1 MHPLKGS
8 PLRRVISLFLI
19 ASVLWSVPAYALEK
33 VVLQLKWTH
42 AYQFAGYYAAQELG
56 LYKAAGLDVD
66 IKALQPGQDV
76 VQEVASGRAQFGS
89 GTSSLLIARQDGAP
103 VVVLAAIYQ
112 HSPYVLITRQ
122 FKPEQSIHDLAGKP
136 ILLRRLADELLVYL
150 RREKI
155 PESTIQRSVPGMNT
169 VEELK
174 KGTVDA
180 ISGYISNEPFQLK
193 KAGFAYHVYSP
204 HSDGIDLYGDN
215 VFTSEAVLKQ
225 FPERVARFREA
236 SIKGWEYILAH
247 PGEAVALVQKYAPGE
262 SAEKIQFEINQINPL
277 IRADLV
283 AVGYMNEGRWRHAV
297 DIYREAGALNADFDL
312 KGFIYEPNPKKNT
325 TWLYGSLV
333 LAIFALLGIGGVV
346 LYITRLNRRLNHS
359 LEQVTHLAHHD
370 SLTGLPNRALFLDR
384 LDQAI
389 LRATRDQ
396 TRFALLF
403 IDLDRFKLI
412 NDQHGHAV
420 GDEVLKA
427 CCNRMLGAI
436 RGSDSV
442 GRIGGDEFVVLLDH
456 VGNAEGVMEIAK
468 KILEAIQLPMNTQGM
483 KLTLSAS
490 IGIALFPDHALDDE
504 GLLKCADLAMYQ
516 AKQSGRSAILFFSE
530 AIPK

>member
-1 MHPLKGS
+1 M
-8 PLRRVISLFLI
+8 
-19 ASVLWSVPAYALEK
+19 PAFALEK
-33 VVLQLKWTH
+33 AVLQLKWTH

-56 LYKAAGLDVD
+56 FYKAAGLDVD

-76 VQEVASGRAQFGS
+76 VQEVVSGKAQFGS

-103 VVVLAAIYQ
+103 VVVMAAIYQ
-112 HSPYVLITRQ
+112 HSPYVLIARQ

-136 ILLRRLADELLVYL
+136 ILLRRLSDELLVYL

-155 PESTIQRSVPGMNT
+155 PESGIQRSVPGMNT

-174 KGTVDA
+174 RGVVDA
-180 ISGYISNEPFQLK
+180 ISGYVSNEPYQLK
-193 KAGFAYHVYSP
+193 KAGVPYHLYSP
-204 HSDGIDLYGDN
+204 RSDGIDLYGDN
-215 VFTSEAVLKQ
+215 LFTSEAVLKQ
-225 FPERVARFREA
+225 FPERAARFREA
-236 SIKGWEYILAH
+236 SIQGWEYVLAN
-247 PGEAVALVQKYAPGE
+247 PEKAIALVQKYAPGE

-277 IRADLV
+277 IRSDLV

-297 DIYREAGALNADFDL
+297 DIYREAGALDAKFDL
-312 KGFIYEPNPKKNT
+312 TGFIYNPNPKKDM

-333 LAIFALLGIGGVV
+333 LAILALIVIGGVL
-346 LYITRLNRRLNHS
+346 LYISRLNRRLNHS
-359 LEQVTHLAHHD
+359 LDQVTHLAHHD
-370 SLTGLPNRALFLDR
+370 SLTGVPNRALFLDR

-403 IDLDRFKLI
+403 IDLDHFKSI
-412 NDQHGHAV
+412 NDEHGHAM

-456 VGNAEGVMEIAK
+456 AGDAAEVMEIAK
-468 KILEAIQLPMNTQGM
+468 KMLEAIQLPMNTQGN

-490 IGIALFPDHALDDE
+490 IGIALFPDNAVDDE

-516 AKQSGRSAILFFSE
+516 AKQSGRSLILFYTE
-530 AIPK
+530 AITK

>member
-1 MHPLKGS
+1 MSGFSGS
-8 PLRRVISLFLI
+8 LLLVSQ
-19 ASVLWSVPAYALEK
+19 PALALEK
-33 VVLQLKWTH
+33 TVLQLKWTH

-56 LYKAAGLDVD
+56 LYKAAGLDVE

-76 VQEVASGRAQFGS
+76 VQEVVSGNAHFGS

-112 HSPYVLITRQ
+112 HSPYILIARQ

-155 PESTIQRSVPGMNT
+155 PEATIQTSVPGMNT

-174 KGTVDA
+174 RGSVDA
-180 ISGYISNEPFQLK
+180 ISGYVSNEPYQLK
-193 KAGFAYHVYSP
+193 KAGFPYHIYSP
-204 HSDGIDLYGDN
+204 RSDGIDLYGDN
-215 VFTSEAVLKQ
+215 LFTSEAVLKKY
-225 FPERVARFREA
+225 PERVARFRTA
-236 SIKGWEYILAH
+236 SIKGWEYILTH
-247 PGEAVALVQKYAPGE
+247 PEEAVALVQKYAPGE
-262 SAEKIQFEINQINPL
+262 SAEKIQFEIDQINPL
-277 IRADLV
+277 IRSDLV
-283 AVGYMNEGRWRHAV
+283 GVGYMNEGRWRHAV
-297 DIYREAGALNADFDL
+297 DIYQEAGALNANFNL
-312 KGFIYEPNPKKNT
+312 QGFVYNPNPKKDM

-333 LAIFALLGIGGVV
+333 LTIIALIVIGGVV
-346 LYITRLNRRLNHS
+346 FYITKLNRRLNTS
-359 LEQVTHLAHHD
+359 LKQVTHLAHHD
-370 SLTGLPNRALFLDR
+370 PLTGLPNRALFLDR

-389 LRATRDQ
+389 LRASRDQ

-456 VGNAEGVMEIAK
+456 VGEVTGILEIAK
-468 KILEAIQLPMNTQGM
+468 KILDAIQLPMNAQGL
-483 KLTLSAS
+483 KLTLLAS
-490 IGIALFPDHALDDE
+490 IGVAVFPDNAIDE
-504 GLLKCADLAMYQ
+504 KGLLKCADLAMYQ
-516 AKQSGRSAILFFSE
+516 AKESGGNSILLYTE
-530 AIPK
+530 AFAK